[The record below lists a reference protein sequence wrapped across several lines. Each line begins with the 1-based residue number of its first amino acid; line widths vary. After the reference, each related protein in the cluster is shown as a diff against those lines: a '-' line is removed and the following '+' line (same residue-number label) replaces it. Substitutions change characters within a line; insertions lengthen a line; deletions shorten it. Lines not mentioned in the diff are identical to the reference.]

1 MIEKRQ
7 ANCGDNI
14 AKMLLATSLAKQ
26 PDLRPYLKNSPYP
39 IEYFCGER
47 DHKFKQ
53 MALENQ
59 LNLTL
64 IPQAGHNA
72 HQENPTAFAEQLNA
86 LLQDKFVAFSP
97 RNG

>member
-1 MIEKRQ
+1 
-7 ANCGDNI
+7 
-14 AKMLLATSLAKQ
+14 MLLATSLARQ
-26 PDLRPYLKNSPYP
+26 PDLRRYVKKNPYP
-39 IEYFCGER
+39 VAYFCGER

-53 MALENQ
+53 IALDNQ

-72 HQENPTAFAEQLNA
+72 HQENPTAFSAQLNA
-86 LLQDKFVAFSP
+86 LLQDKFIAFSP